1 MKIRKKSIY
10 FILFIVLTVAVVLF
24 IKVGPNRRSEE
35 TQVTEISPVYG
46 SIETLIST
54 TGTVKPQNRL
64 EIKPSIAGRI
74 EQVLVREGQ
83 KVKAGEIL
91 ALMSSTERAAL
102 LDAAYLKGEE
112 VEYWKQVYK
121 ATPLIAAIDGEV
133 IVRSVEPGQT
143 VTTSDAVVVLSDRL
157 IVKAQFD
164 ETDIA
169 KVKLAQTA
177 FIGLDAYPKVK
188 VKAKVDHISYESQ
201 LVNNV
206 TIYEVDVLPEIT
218 PEIFRSGMSANV
230 EVIEKSKENALL
242 LPLEAIQRDQ
252 EGSFVFLSKGNGKPP
267 VKQRVSLG
275 ISDETNTEVTSGIGP
290 QDKIIIQTEKYLLQ
304 KDMSSGGNPF
314 MPFGRRGRKK

>member
-24 IKVGPNRRSEE
+24 IKVGLNRRSEE

-64 EIKPSIAGRI
+64 EIKPPIAGRI
-74 EQVLVREGQ
+74 EKVLVMEGQ

-102 LDAAYLKGEE
+102 LDAAYLEGEE

-169 KVKLAQTA
+169 KVKLGQTA

-188 VKAKVDHISYESQ
+188 VKAKVDHIAYESQ
-201 LVNNV
+201 IVNNV
-206 TIYEVDVLPEIT
+206 TIYEVDVLPETT
-218 PEIFRSGMSANV
+218 PEVFRSGMSANV
-230 EVIEKSKENALL
+230 EIVEKSKENALL

-252 EGSFVFLSKGNGKPP
+252 EGNFVFLNKGNGKPP

-275 ISDETNTEVTSGIGP
+275 ISDETNVEVTSGIGP
-290 QDKIIIQTEKYLLQ
+290 QDKIIIQMEKYRLP
-304 KDMSSGGNPF
+304 KDMPSGGNPF
-314 MPFGRRGRKK
+314 MPSGRRGR

>member
-64 EIKPSIAGRI
+64 EIKPPIAGRI
-74 EQVLVREGQ
+74 EKVLVMEGQ
-83 KVKAGEIL
+83 KVKTGEIL

-112 VEYWKQVYK
+112 VEYWKEVYK

-169 KVKLAQTA
+169 KVKLGQTA

-188 VKAKVDHISYESQ
+188 AKAKVDHISYESQ
-201 LVNNV
+201 IVNNV
-206 TIYEVDVLPEIT
+206 TTYEVDVLPETT
-218 PEIFRSGMSANV
+218 PEVFRSGMSANV
-230 EVIEKSKENALL
+230 EIVEKSKENALL

-252 EGSFVFLSKGNGKPP
+252 EGNFVFLSKGNGKPP

-275 ISDETNTEVTSGIGP
+275 ISDETNVEVTSGIGP
-290 QDKIIIQTEKYLLQ
+290 QDKIIIQMEKYRLP
-304 KDMSSGGNPF
+304 KDTPSGGNPF
-314 MPFGRRGRKK
+314 MPFGQRRGSR